1 MEDPLTV
8 ECPHCNCLILIEKL
22 NCCIFR
28 HAIMKGTGTQID
40 PHTNKETCD
49 YLFTNGL
56 IHGCGKPFRIIVSND
71 KMIVEICEY
80 I

>member
-28 HAIMKGTGTQID
+28 HAIMKDTGKQID

-49 YLFTNGL
+49 SLFNNGL
-56 IHGCGKPFRIIVSND
+56 IHGCGKPFKIIVLND
-71 KMIVEICEY
+71 KMIVEVCDY

>member
-1 MEDPLTV
+1 
-8 ECPHCNCLILIEKL
+8 
-22 NCCIFR
+22 
-28 HAIMKGTGTQID
+28 MKGTGTQID